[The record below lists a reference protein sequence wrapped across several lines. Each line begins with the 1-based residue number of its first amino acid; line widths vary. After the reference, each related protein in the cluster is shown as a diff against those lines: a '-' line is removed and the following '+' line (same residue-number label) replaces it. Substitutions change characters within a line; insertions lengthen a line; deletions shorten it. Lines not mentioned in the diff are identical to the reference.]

1 MNPLEFEEKIKPLNR
16 RKYHINRTIAFTND
30 NVPYIDEWSIFRQ
43 DMPAQEFFS
52 AGNEA
57 VLASYKGNTIE
68 DIEELIAKEQR
79 HKTYTYVLKIETS
92 EKPSEE
98 KLSEIVRFALDE
110 LNCYEITLRNKE
122 EY

>member
-1 MNPLEFEEKIKPLNR
+1 MNPLEFEKIIKPLNR
-16 RKYHINRTIAFTND
+16 KKYHINRTIAFTND

-43 DMPAQEFFS
+43 DMPSKDFFS

-57 VLASYKGNTIE
+57 VLSSYKGNTIE
-68 DIEELIAKEQR
+68 DIEKLIEKEQQY
-79 HKTYTYVLKIETS
+79 KTYTYVLKIETS